1 VRFEG
6 KAALVT
12 GAGKGIGF
20 ATAKRLASEGAKV
33 LCADWDEDALQE
45 IVSTIERN
53 GGTAAACRTD
63 VSDAA
68 QVEAMVAQ
76 AVDAFGGL
84 HFAVNNAGIGGN
96 SNLTAEHDLE
106 EWRNVLSV
114 NLDGV
119 FYGLKYQI
127 PAILAAGGGAIVNIA
142 SMFAHHALRGR
153 AHYTAAKYAVVGLTR
168 TAAVDYADQP
178 IRINS
183 VCPGVIDTPLA
194 RSGGDTADAVAA
206 MVPVGRMGEAEE
218 VANMIAFLLSDE
230 ASYITASEFDVDGG
244 ILH

>member
-1 VRFEG
+1 MRFEG

-84 HFAVNNAGIGGN
+84 HFAVNNAGICGN
-96 SNLTAEHDLE
+96 SNLT
-106 EWRNVLSV
+106 V
-114 NLDGV
+114 
-119 FYGLKYQI
+119 
-127 PAILAAGGGAIVNIA
+127 AIWWNP
-142 SMFAHHALRGR
+142 F
-153 AHYTAAKYAVVGLTR
+153 
-168 TAAVDYADQP
+168 
-178 IRINS
+178 
-183 VCPGVIDTPLA
+183 
-194 RSGGDTADAVAA
+194 
-206 MVPVGRMGEAEE
+206 
-218 VANMIAFLLSDE
+218 
-230 ASYITASEFDVDGG
+230 
-244 ILH
+244 